1 MGHSVLKFPRGA
13 NDPGITFSIAFTH
26 DVVHRGGG
34 LSCVLK
40 ETFAMGLSVEAF
52 LARLDE
58 SGVTTPDEVSSVL
71 STFPNDTQPV
81 DGDALAKV
89 LVERQLLT
97 EFQVRTILNETGEPL
112 SLGPYVVLEPLGQGG
127 TGTVFKGWHRHM
139 KRYVALKVLHADL
152 SESSVAL
159 QRFQREMQA
168 GGKLNHPHVVSTLD
182 AAQEGE
188 TSYLVMEF
196 VPGTDLASLVA
207 ANGPASVVDAV
218 RHVEQAARG
227 LAHAHEQGVIH
238 RDVKPSNLLLT
249 EVASSSTGSASSEA
263 SSPIVKVLDLGLA
276 RFLSSE
282 THGELTGT
290 GDVMGTADYMAPEQA
305 LSTRDVDG
313 RADVYSL
320 GCTLFFLLN
329 GRPPY
334 GGETAIARLLAHRD
348 RPIPPLGQS
357 NRAVPGKLDTIFQ
370 RMVAKSAK
378 DRFATMNEVRAAL
391 NEFLVQHQASL
402 NSRPMRRWLTVGFG
416 LAVVAALVVAIMVN
430 RGDGPRKSDAEPPP
444 VVVTPDSTTKATET
458 TNASQPKPPAPPS
471 PTEILTSNDW
481 EWTSPVEVGAGVNSP
496 AHVNFAPSLTA
507 DGKTLFFAR
516 GPGPDSLWLS
526 RRAALDQP
534 WDEATRIPAPVNSDT
549 STAQCPTISGD
560 GRILVFAS
568 DRAGGLGSF
577 DLWMSTRAGASE
589 SFGEPVHLEGDINS
603 TDTDRGPCLSEDGL
617 TLIVSSGRNAGEGRC
632 DLWMTTRPDIEAA
645 FGPLVNLGPNINSSQ
660 WDESAALS
668 SDGLTLIF
676 GRMDESKPDQDL
688 MISSRPSRN
697 APFGPASSL
706 GPTINT
712 PDYEFQPALSHDGRF
727 LFFQSSR
734 PGGPGAWNIFVSERV
749 PKSKS

>member
-1 MGHSVLKFPRGA
+1 
-13 NDPGITFSIAFTH
+13 
-26 DVVHRGGG
+26 
-34 LSCVLK
+34 
-40 ETFAMGLSVEAF
+40 MGLSVEAF

-58 SGVTTPDEVSSVL
+58 SGITTPDEVSSVL
-71 STFPNDTQPV
+71 STFPEDTRPI

-97 EFQVRTILNETGEPL
+97 EFQVRAILDETGEPL
-112 SLGPYVVLEPLGQGG
+112 SLGPYVLLEPLGQGG
-127 TGTVFKGWHRHM
+127 TGVVFKGWHRHM

-152 SESSVAL
+152 SDSSIAL

-207 ANGPASVVDAV
+207 ANGPVSVMEAV
-218 RHVEQAARG
+218 RYIEQAANG

-249 EVASSSTGSASSEA
+249 QIASPADGDAHSGDAK
-263 SSPIVKVLDLGLA
+263 PIVKVLDLGLA

-290 GDVMGTADYMAPEQA
+290 SDVMGTADYMAPEQA
-305 LSTRDVDG
+305 LSTRQVDT
-313 RADVYSL
+313 RADIYSL
-320 GCTLFFLLN
+320 GCTLFFLIN

-334 GGETAIARLLAHRD
+334 GGETAISRLLAHRD

-357 NRAVPGKLDTIFQ
+357 NRAVPAKLDAIFQ

-378 DRFATMNEVRAAL
+378 DRFETMNEVRTAL
-391 NEFLVQHQASL
+391 NEFLVQGQTSL
-402 NSRPMRRWLTVGFG
+402 NSRPMRRWLWGGLGLATVA
-416 LAVVAALVVAIMVN
+416 AVVAALLAN
-430 RGDGPRKSDAEPPP
+430 RGNDLRRLEAESPPIIANLE
-444 VVVTPDSTTKATET
+444 STMKTTET
-458 TNASQPKPPAPPS
+458 TNDSPQSPPAPPS

-481 EWTSPVEVGAGVNSP
+481 EWTTPVEVGAGVNSP
-496 AHVNFAPSLTA
+496 SYINFAPTLVA
-507 DGKTLFFAR
+507 DGKTLFFSR

-526 RRAALDQP
+526 RRSALDQP
-534 WDEATRIPAPVNSDT
+534 WDEATRLPSPVNSDT
-549 STAQCPTISGD
+549 STAHCPTISGD

-577 DLWMSTRAGASE
+577 DLWMSTRASE
-589 SFGEPVHLEGDINS
+589 SEPFAEPVHLGGDINS
-603 TDTDRGPCLSEDGL
+603 TNTDRAPCLSEDGL
-617 TLIVSSGRNAGEGRC
+617 TLIVSSAREGGEGRC
-632 DLWMTTRPDIEAA
+632 DLWITTRSSIEAP
-645 FGPLVNLGPNINSSQ
+645 FGPILNLGANINSTQ

-688 MISSRPSRN
+688 MISSRPSRSE
-697 APFGPASSL
+697 PFGPASSL

-712 PDYEFQPALSHDGRF
+712 PDYEFQPTVSRDGRF

-749 PKSKS
+749 PKPKT